1 MSQGDRTVVVT
12 GGTGALGQAVV
23 RAFRASDDRVVVPWI
38 VKDERD
44 ALAGLESR
52 AVEAGQLVLLEADVA
67 DSAGAASVAKAA
79 GGIDVL
85 VNGAGGFAGGSP
97 VHETDLELWDRM
109 YRVNLRT
116 AVAMTRAALPDM
128 IERGSGVILNIASQA
143 APTRP
148 AGLAAYSA
156 AKDAVIVLTET
167 LHKEV
172 SAAGIRVNAVAP
184 ATIDTP
190 ANRAARPEADFASW
204 TPPERIAAVLLWLAS
219 ESAATVR
226 GGILPV

>member
-1 MSQGDRTVVVT
+1 MSQGNRTIVVT

-23 RAFRASDDRVVVPWI
+23 RAFRAADDRVVVPWI

-44 ALAGLESR
+44 ALAGAESQ
-52 AVEAGQLVLLEADVA
+52 ALEAGQLVLLEADVA
-67 DSAGAASVAKAA
+67 DSAGAASVARAA
-79 GGIDVL
+79 GAIDVL
-85 VNGAGGFAGGSP
+85 VNGVGGFAGGSP

-128 IERGSGVILNIASQA
+128 IERGSGVILNITSQA
-143 APTRP
+143 APMRP

-190 ANRAARPEADFASW
+190 ANRAAMPEADFASW

-219 ESAATVR
+219 EPAATVR

>member
-1 MSQGDRTVVVT
+1 MSQGNRTVVVT

-44 ALAGLESR
+44 ALAGLESQ

-79 GGIDVL
+79 GAIDVL
-85 VNGAGGFAGGSP
+85 VNGVGGFAGGSP

-128 IERGSGVILNIASQA
+128 LERGSGVILNITSQA
-143 APTRP
+143 AATRP

-156 AKDAVIVLTET
+156 AKDAVIVLTEA

-190 ANRAARPEADFASW
+190 ANRAAMPEENFASW

-226 GGILPV
+226 GGTLPV